1 MKKVHRIKLWI
12 LPLLLGVVLTLLLT
26 ACIGI
31 PGEDETPQS
40 RKEVILLYMVGSDL
54 ESEKGLASED
64 IQEIQESGF
73 DEEQVQIVLCT
84 GGAAHWWNPSIS
96 EEECG
101 VFELHAGGE
110 LEKVSIL
117 EYTNMAE
124 AATLTAFMDYVY
136 GNYTADCY
144 SLILWN
150 HGGGAVVGYGG
161 DENNGYDTLTLYEL
175 DRALGKSRLIA
186 EGKKLEWIGFDA
198 CLMGMLE
205 VAAACAP
212 YADYL
217 VASEGM
223 AWEQGWNYAFLSNI
237 YDETCF
243 SGEVTGREI
252 VDAYADYYDSMENC
266 QPEYTLAC
274 MDLSETEYVIEKLE
288 EFIRT
293 ARTDLMNGSY
303 SRLARERDRTKA
315 FSLSGT
321 TGSSVDYDTVDLYNL
336 SEQFAEYYPEEA
348 AALQEAIRK
357 LVIYEKTNVADANG
371 VAIYFPYTN
380 KEAAPDWLAEYSR
393 LPFCDTY
400 VEFVKGFSQVLTGE
414 RLTNWD
420 FSETAPVK
428 RQEQEYS
435 VSLTPEQ
442 AEHYAHASLSV
453 WENKDEWGES
463 WENCYVMWTET
474 SDTALDEDGSL
485 SAIVSGKRFLLCDD
499 AGHSSSCT
507 AMELERNDEY
517 ATYGIVVYLSWVNKD
532 AEDYGSKFGSGW
544 ATIYVRVDK
553 ENPDGVITG
562 IYEDYDNLD
571 TQVPGRVTYEIKQG
585 TTISPFAF
593 IRQIAF
599 DDEGKVT
606 PFEEWES
613 VSSTFSGFRL
623 DGNLSV
629 TMVDIGAEAELC
641 HVFFIT
647 DTQGYIYETNYNL
660 P

>member
-1 MKKVHRIKLWI
+1 MKKIHRIKLWI
-12 LPLLLGVVLTLLLT
+12 LLLVSGIALVLFPAACAGISEENDT
-26 ACIGI
+26 AI
-31 PGEDETPQS
+31 
-40 RKEVILLYMVGSDL
+40 RKEIIMLYMVGSDL
-54 ESEKGLASED
+54 ESERGLASED

-73 DEEQVQIVLCT
+73 DEDHVQIILCT

-101 VFELHAGGE
+101 VFELHTQE
-110 LEKVSIL
+110 LEKVSTL
-117 EYTNMAE
+117 NYTNMAE

-136 GNYTADCY
+136 DNYTADCY

-161 DENNGYDTLTLYEL
+161 DENHGYDTLTLYEL

-205 VAAACAP
+205 VASACAP
-212 YADYL
+212 YAEYL

-223 AWEQGWNYAFLSNI
+223 ASEQGWDYAFLSSI
-237 YDETCF
+237 RDESCF

-252 VDAYADYYDSMENC
+252 VDAYAAYYDSMETC

-274 MDLSETEYVIEKLE
+274 MDLSETVYVIEKLE
-288 EFIRT
+288 EFILT

-315 FSLSGT
+315 FSPT
-321 TGSSVDYDTVDLYNL
+321 QITGSSVDYDTVDLYNL
-336 SEQFAEYYPEEA
+336 SEQFAEYHPEEA

-357 LVIYEKTNVADANG
+357 LVVYEKTNVADANG
-371 VAIYFPYTN
+371 VAIYFPYEN
-380 KEAAPDWLAEYSR
+380 KEAAPDWLAEYNR

-420 FSETAPVK
+420 FSGTASVK

-442 AEHYAHASLSV
+442 IEHYAHASFSV
-453 WENKDEWGES
+453 WERIEEREGYED
-463 WENCYVMWTET
+463 CYVMWTES
-474 SDTALDEDGSL
+474 SDTTLDGEGKL
-485 SAIVSGKRFLLCDD
+485 SAIMNGKRFLLCDD
-499 AGHSSSCT
+499 AGHSAPCS

-517 ATYGIVVYLSWVNKD
+517 VTYGIEVYLSWVNKE
-532 AEDYGSKFGSGW
+532 AEDYASKFGSEW
-544 ATIYVRVDK
+544 ATIYVRVDE
-553 ENPDGVITG
+553 ENPEGVITG
-562 IYEDYDNLD
+562 IYKGYDSLD
-571 TQVPGRVTYEIKQG
+571 IQVPGRVSYEIEQG
-585 TTISPFAF
+585 VTVAPFAF
-593 IRQIAF
+593 IRRIAF
-599 DDEGKVT
+599 DEEGNVA
-606 PFEEWES
+606 PFEEWENNS
-613 VSSTFSGFRL
+613 NAFVGFRL
-623 DGNLSV
+623 NGDLSV
-629 TMVDIGAEAELC
+629 AMVDIDSEAELC
-641 HVFFIT
+641 QVFFIT
-647 DTQGYIYETNYNL
+647 DTQGYIYETNYIEE
-660 P
+660 

>member
-1 MKKVHRIKLWI
+1 MKKIHRIKLWI
-12 LPLLLGVVLTLLLT
+12 LLLASGIALVLFPAACTGISEGNDT
-26 ACIGI
+26 A
-31 PGEDETPQS
+31 T
-40 RKEVILLYMVGSDL
+40 RKEIIMLYMVGSDL
-54 ESEKGLASED
+54 ESERGLASED

-73 DEEQVQIVLCT
+73 DEDHVQIILCT

-101 VFELHAGGE
+101 IFELHTQK
-110 LEKVSIL
+110 LEKVSTL
-117 EYTNMAE
+117 NYTNMAE
-124 AATLTAFMDYVY
+124 AVTLTAFMDYVY
-136 GNYTADCY
+136 NNYTADCY

-161 DENNGYDTLTLYEL
+161 DENHGYDTLTLYEL
-175 DRALGKSRLIA
+175 DRALGKSRLIT

-205 VAAACAP
+205 VASACAP
-212 YADYL
+212 YAEYL

-223 AWEQGWNYAFLSNI
+223 ASEQGWDYSFLSSI
-237 YDETCF
+237 RDESCF

-252 VDAYADYYDSMENC
+252 VDAYAAYYDSMETC

-315 FSLSGT
+315 FSLT
-321 TGSSVDYDTVDLYNL
+321 QITGSSVDYDTVDLYNL
-336 SEQFAEYYPEEA
+336 SEQFAEYHPEEA

-357 LVIYEKTNVADANG
+357 LVVYEKTNVADANG
-371 VAIYFPYTN
+371 VAIYFPYEN
-380 KEAAPDWLAEYSR
+380 KEAAPDWLAEYNR

-420 FSETAPVK
+420 FSGTALVK

-442 AEHYAHASLSV
+442 TEHYAHASFSV
-453 WENKDEWGES
+453 WERIEEREGYED
-463 WENCYVMWTET
+463 CYVMWTES
-474 SDTALDEDGSL
+474 SDTTLDGEGKL
-485 SAIVSGKRFLLCDD
+485 SAIMNGKRFLLCDD
-499 AGHSSSCT
+499 AGHSAPCS

-517 ATYGIVVYLSWVNKD
+517 VTYGIEVYLSWVNKE
-532 AEDYGSKFGSGW
+532 AEDYASKFGSEW
-544 ATIYVRVDK
+544 ATIYVRVDE
-553 ENPDGVITG
+553 ENPEGVITG
-562 IYEDYDNLD
+562 IYKGYDSLD
-571 TQVPGRVTYEIKQG
+571 IQVPGRVSYEIEQG
-585 TTISPFAF
+585 VTVAPFAF
-593 IRQIAF
+593 IRKIAF
-599 DDEGKVT
+599 DEEGNVA
-606 PFEEWES
+606 PFEEWENNS
-613 VSSTFSGFRL
+613 NAFVGFRL
-623 DGNLSV
+623 NGDLSV
-629 TMVDIGAEAELC
+629 AMVDIDSDAELC
-641 HVFFIT
+641 QVFFIT
-647 DTQGYIYETNYNL
+647 DTQGYIYETNYIEE
-660 P
+660 